1 MLQRVTS
8 HHFFAYSLTVCLLCI
23 GVNLSLAP
31 VAFAQSTDAEQ
42 PSIDPNLDRRDIRE
56 FDIDSENVELGAF
69 VGIINI
75 EDFESDVVVGARLAY
90 HINEN
95 LFIEGTY
102 AQATAGQTSF
112 EVLSGGVPFLTEAQR
127 EYTYYDVSGGYNF
140 NGELFITDSLVFNT
154 DFYLT
159 LGAGSTDFGG
169 DERFTVSA
177 GAGYRLLLT
186 DYLSVRFD
194 VRDHVFNSDIIGVEK
209 SVHNLTFT
217 LSTTFFF

>member
-1 MLQRVTS
+1 MLQRVS
-8 HHFFAYSLTVCLLCI
+8 SNNLFAHCLTVCLLCA
-23 GVNLSLAP
+23 SLAP
-31 VAFAQSTDAEQ
+31 AVYAQSTDAEQ

-56 FDIDSENVELGAF
+56 FDIDTENVEIGAF

-194 VRDHVFNSDIIGVEK
+194 VRDHVFNSDIIGLEK